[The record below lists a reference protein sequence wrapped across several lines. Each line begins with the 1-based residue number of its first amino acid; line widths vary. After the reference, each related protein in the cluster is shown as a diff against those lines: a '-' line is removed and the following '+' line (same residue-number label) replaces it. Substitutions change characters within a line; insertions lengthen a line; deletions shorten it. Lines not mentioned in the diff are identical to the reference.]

1 MANIKSYTPNHAT
14 PPGWTL
20 EELLEEKSMTQADLA
35 RRAELSPKLISQI
48 IHGEAPISAE
58 TAIKLEPATGVPAR
72 IWQSLESSFREH
84 EIRLMEEQELDNH
97 KSFLNRFPTAAMVRM
112 GILTPRAKPAE
123 RLREI
128 FNFFG
133 VASPAAWEAIWSNTL
148 TTAEFRK
155 SPESNSG
162 ALAVWLRL
170 GELKAPKIREY
181 HWDAAR
187 FRYVLRDALELTQ
200 NPDPGKWYPKLLDSC
215 AKAGVS
221 LVVIPE
227 VSGAKVNGASRWLAP
242 NHALIQLSLRHRW
255 SDIFWFSFF
264 HEARHILDEKK
275 TPIFVN
281 YLANNRDESE
291 MRADSFA
298 ANFLIPQQY
307 SKELNSLKSL
317 SDVKAFASKI
327 DIHPGIVVGRLQHE
341 GLWDH
346 SKGNGLRQ
354 RLEFTESA
362 QR

>member
-1 MANIKSYTPNHAT
+1 MVNVKGYTPNYAT

-48 IHGEAPISAE
+48 IHGEAPISTE

-72 IWQSLESSFREH
+72 VWQSLESSFREH
-84 EIRLMEEQELDNH
+84 EVRLMEEQDLDNH
-97 KSFLNRFPTAAMVRM
+97 KNFLSRFPTAAMVKM
-112 GILTPRAKPAE
+112 GILTPRAKPTE

-133 VASPAAWEAIWSNTL
+133 VASPAAWEAVWSKTL
-148 TTAEFRK
+148 RTAEFRK

-181 HWDAAR
+181 HWDAAK
-187 FRYVLRDALELTQ
+187 FRYVLRDALKLTQ
-200 NPDPGKWYPKLLDSC
+200 NSDPGKWYPKLLDSC

-227 VSGAKVNGASRWLAP
+227 VSGAKVNGASRWLSS
-242 NHALIQLSLRHRW
+242 NHALIQLSLRHKW

-291 MRADSFA
+291 RRADLFA

-307 SKELNSLKSL
+307 SKELNLLKSL
-317 SDVKAFASKI
+317 ADVKAFASTI

-354 RLEFTESA
+354 RLEFVE
-362 QR
+362 